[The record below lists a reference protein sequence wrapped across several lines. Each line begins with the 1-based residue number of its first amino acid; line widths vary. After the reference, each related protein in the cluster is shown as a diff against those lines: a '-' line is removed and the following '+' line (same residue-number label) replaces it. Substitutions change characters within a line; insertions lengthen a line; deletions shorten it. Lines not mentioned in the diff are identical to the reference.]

1 MRGID
6 ARTAL
11 QIGSCA
17 SCALGGWIF
26 AGVFAGSEF
35 GGGSVT
41 GPLLRTY
48 EVSLPLFAIAAVL
61 TFGWPR
67 LAAAIA
73 TLAGVLALP
82 LYAYVTAPGPFRAL
96 IGGVYSVPYRSTFEW
111 NSLAVTGLGVTVIA
125 LCICLRV
132 LTSRDDVTAADR
144 LRGAGSQAG

>member
-1 MRGID
+1 VRGID

-17 SCALGGWIF
+17 SCAIGGWIF
-26 AGVFAGSEF
+26 ADVFEASEF

-41 GPLLRTY
+41 GPLLRTF
-48 EVSLPLFAIAAVL
+48 EVSLLLFAIATLL

-67 LAAAIA
+67 LAAALA
-73 TLAGVLALP
+73 TLASALAVP

-111 NSLAVTGLGVTVIA
+111 NSLAVASLGLTAIA
-125 LCICLRV
+125 LYICLRV
-132 LTSRDDVTAADR
+132 LISRDEVAAR
-144 LRGAGSQAG
+144 MAA